1 MDKFPLEDARA
12 RCTDL
17 RLRLFDN
24 GFDPLPNENKIPRL
38 KDWSR
43 VKITEDMIRS
53 RTWARSN
60 KTRDTGIRCGDVVAL
75 DWDIND
81 KSLLNDLLDLVIDQ
95 KIVEESP
102 FVRIG
107 MKPREMWIYRTKE
120 KIGKRS
126 TGFFARPG
134 ADPDD
139 KSEQVEILGAGCQF
153 AAFGQRDPTTA
164 YTWPV
169 NSLAD
174 YKLMDLPLITAAQ
187 VEALKDFAVLFFE
200 ERGLVRKS
208 AEGGTDEGYTHA
220 YDLTPDMIFD
230 VRNIGN
236 MTVAEMQTYL
246 EGQPEN
252 TELRCR
258 VQALRPGTSG
268 SLAGQASLSN
278 GVVCISDH
286 GSYTS
291 HFPADL
297 ASNDNIEA
305 LGTLLAERP
314 AAAMFARPEPVLRR
328 QRSMELDRHGVYEDN
343 YGIVLD
349 RYIYVAELDTVAD
362 VVTNRFDIPL
372 ANFRN
377 MMAPYYTVE
386 LGPKKGET
394 LHYLADQWL
403 RDKDRRE
410 VRLALMRPDKPYP
423 LYEEK
428 GDGYFNT
435 YRDHDLPTHG
445 QPALGFDLLEKLL
458 PVPAERHYFTQWLS
472 FKVQFPD
479 TRGPGVMMV
488 ANDSYGTGRG
498 TLIELVSKM
507 FAPGLV
513 REIDFET
520 LAGRGTQGQYNE
532 WLADAVI
539 VAVNEAQEVTGS
551 AWRNRTNLYEHLKEV
566 IDPGKHSV
574 YVKRKGLKNYMGRTS
589 ASLLIM
595 TNHAD
600 SVAIPKGDRRIA
612 VLENGE
618 KQPQEYWNRFRAWM
632 AEDANVGAF
641 VEQLKKYPL
650 DGYQPYAPPPMT
662 HAKTDMIDASTSA
675 LDQAVNHVLDAMTG
689 SLLTREQLVLALER
703 YVVEYSVEMPVD
715 WQKAILSI
723 YQRRTRTPLGGPS
736 AILIDGK
743 MRFIRQLRQP
753 PAGTF
758 DTEKGT
764 VSEVLLNGPV
774 TRPLQNA
781 AKAVNLG

>member
-1 MDKFPLEDARA
+1 
-12 RCTDL
+12 
-17 RLRLFDN
+17 
-24 GFDPLPNENKIPRL
+24 
-38 KDWSR
+38 
-43 VKITEDMIRS
+43 
-53 RTWARSN
+53 
-60 KTRDTGIRCGDVVAL
+60 
-75 DWDIND
+75 
-81 KSLLNDLLDLVIDQ
+81 
-95 KIVEESP
+95 
-102 FVRIG
+102 
-107 MKPREMWIYRTKE
+107 
-120 KIGKRS
+120 
-126 TGFFARPG
+126 
-134 ADPDD
+134 
-139 KSEQVEILGAGCQF
+139 
-153 AAFGQRDPTTA
+153 
-164 YTWPV
+164 
-169 NSLAD
+169 
-174 YKLMDLPLITAAQ
+174 
-187 VEALKDFAVLFFE
+187 
-200 ERGLVRKS
+200 
-208 AEGGTDEGYTHA
+208 
-220 YDLTPDMIFD
+220 
-230 VRNIGN
+230 
-236 MTVAEMQTYL
+236 
-246 EGQPEN
+246 
-252 TELRCR
+252 
-258 VQALRPGTSG
+258 
-268 SLAGQASLSN
+268 
-278 GVVCISDH
+278 
-286 GSYTS
+286 
-291 HFPADL
+291 
-297 ASNDNIEA
+297 
-305 LGTLLAERP
+305 
-314 AAAMFARPEPVLRR
+314 
-328 QRSMELDRHGVYEDN
+328 
-343 YGIVLD
+343 
-349 RYIYVAELDTVAD
+349 
-362 VVTNRFDIPL
+362 
-372 ANFRN
+372 
-377 MMAPYYTVE
+377 
-386 LGPKKGET
+386 
-394 LHYLADQWL
+394 
-403 RDKDRRE
+403 
-410 VRLALMRPDKPYP
+410 MRPDKPYP

-662 HAKTDMIDASTSA
+662 HAKTDMIDASTSS

-703 YVVEYSVEMPVD
+703 YVVEYSVEMPTD

>member
-81 KSLLNDLLDLVIDQ
+81 KSLLNDLLDLVVDQ
-95 KIVEESP
+95 KIIEESP

-377 MMAPYYTVE
+377 MMAPYYVVDV
-386 LGPKKGET
+386 GPKKGET

-662 HAKTDMIDASTSA
+662 HAKTDMIDASTSS

-703 YVVEYSVEMPVD
+703 YVVEYSVEMPTD

>member
-662 HAKTDMIDASTSA
+662 HAKTDMIDASTSS

-715 WQKAILSI
+715 WQTAILSI

>member
-95 KIVEESP
+95 KIIEESP

-153 AAFGQRDPTTA
+153 AAFGQRDPATA

-305 LGTLLAERP
+305 LGMLLAERP

-435 YRDHDLPTHG
+435 YRDHNLPTHG

-662 HAKTDMIDASTSA
+662 HAKTDMIDASTSS

-703 YVVEYSVEMPVD
+703 YVVEYSVEMPTD

>member
-703 YVVEYSVEMPVD
+703 YVVEYSVEMPTD

-781 AKAVNLG
+781 AKAVNFG

>member
-81 KSLLNDLLDLVIDQ
+81 KGLLNDLLDLVIDQ
-95 KIVEESP
+95 KIIEESP

-662 HAKTDMIDASTSA
+662 HAKTDMIDASTSS

-703 YVVEYSVEMPVD
+703 YVVEYSVEMPTD

>member
-81 KSLLNDLLDLVIDQ
+81 KSLLNDLLDLVVDQ
-95 KIVEESP
+95 KIIEESP

-297 ASNDNIEA
+297 ASNNNIEA

-632 AEDANVGAF
+632 GEDANVGAF

-662 HAKTDMIDASTSA
+662 HAKTDMIDASTSS

-703 YVVEYSVEMPVD
+703 YVVEYSVEMPTD

>member
-139 KSEQVEILGAGCQF
+139 KSEQVEILGVGCQF

-703 YVVEYSVEMPVD
+703 YVVEYSVEMPTD

>member
-314 AAAMFARPEPVLRR
+314 AATMFARPEPVLRR

-662 HAKTDMIDASTSA
+662 HAKTDMIDASTSS

-703 YVVEYSVEMPVD
+703 YVVEYSVEMPTD

>member
-60 KTRDTGIRCGDVVAL
+60 KTRDTGIRCGDVIAL

-81 KSLLNDLLDLVIDQ
+81 KSLLNDLLDLVVDQ
-95 KIVEESP
+95 KIIEESP

-297 ASNDNIEA
+297 ASNNNIEA

-662 HAKTDMIDASTSA
+662 HAKTDMIDASTSS

-703 YVVEYSVEMPVD
+703 YVVEYSVEMPTD

-736 AILIDGK
+736 AVLIDGK

>member
-95 KIVEESP
+95 KIIEESP

-314 AAAMFARPEPVLRR
+314 TAAMFARPEPVLRR

-458 PVPAERHYFTQWLS
+458 PIPAERHYFTQWLS

-662 HAKTDMIDASTSA
+662 HAKTDMIDASTSS

-703 YVVEYSVEMPVD
+703 YVVEYSVEMPTD

>member
-17 RLRLFDN
+17 RLRLFNN
-24 GFDPLPNENKIPRL
+24 GFYPLPNENKIPRL

-43 VKITEDMIRS
+43 VEITEDMIRS

-60 KTRDTGIRCGDVVAL
+60 KTRDTGIRCGDVVAI

-81 KSLLNDLLDLVIDQ
+81 KGLLNDLLDLAVDQ
-95 KIVEESP
+95 KIIPESP

-107 MKPREMWIYRTKE
+107 MKPREMWIYRTEE

-153 AAFGQRDPTTA
+153 AAFGQRDPATT
-164 YTWPV
+164 YTWPEQ
-169 NSLAD
+169 SLAD
-174 YKLMDLPLITAAQ
+174 YKLMDLPVITAAQ
-187 VEALKDFAVLFFE
+187 VEALKDFAILFFE

-208 AEGGTDEGYTHA
+208 AEGGTDEGYTHV
-220 YDLTPDMIFD
+220 YDLTPDMVFD

-297 ASNDNIEA
+297 GTSNKIEELGALLESRAVASI
-305 LGTLLAERP
+305 
-314 AAAMFARPEPVLRR
+314 FKRPEPIIETK
-328 QRSMELDRHGVYEDN
+328 RSMEVQPHGVYEDN
-343 YGIVLD
+343 YGIVLR
-349 RYIYVAELDTVAD
+349 RYVYVSEMDTVAD
-362 VVTNRFDIPL
+362 VVTNRFDMPL
-372 ANFRN
+372 VNFRN
-377 MMAPYYTVE
+377 LLAPYYTVE
-386 LGPKKGET
+386 IGPKKGET
-394 LHYLADQWL
+394 LHYMADHWL
-403 RDKDRRE
+403 RDKDRQE
-410 VRLALMRPDKPYP
+410 VRLALMRPDKAYP
-423 LYEEK
+423 LFEDK
-428 GDGYFNT
+428 GDKYFNT
-435 YRDHDLPTHG
+435 YRDLELPTHG
-445 QPALGFDLLEKLL
+445 QAALGFDLLEKLL
-458 PVPAERHYFTQWLS
+458 PIHAERHYFTQWLS
-472 FKVQFPD
+472 FKVQYPD
-479 TRGPGVMMV
+479 TRGPGIMMV

-498 TLIELVSKM
+498 TLVELITKM

-551 AWRNRTNLYEHLKEV
+551 AWRSRTNLYEHLKEV

-612 VLENGE
+612 VLENGQ
-618 KQPQEYWNRFRAWM
+618 KQSQEYWNRFRSWM
-632 AEDANVGAF
+632 NEDANVGAF

-650 DGYQPYAPPPMT
+650 EGYHPFAPPPLT
-662 HAKTDMIDASTSA
+662 HAKADMIDASTSA
-675 LDQAVNHVLDAMTG
+675 LDQAVNHVLGEMTG
-689 SLLTREQLVLALER
+689 SLLTREQLVFALER
-703 YVVEYSVEMPVD
+703 YVIEYSVEMPMD

-723 YQRRTRTPLGGPS
+723 YQRRTRTPLGGPN
-736 AILIDGK
+736 AVLIDGK
-743 MRFIRQLRQP
+743 MRFIRQLKP
-753 PAGTF
+753 PPPGTF
-758 DTEKGT
+758 DTDQAI
-764 VSEVLLNGPV
+764 VSEVLLNGLL

-781 AKAVNLG
+781 GKAVTLG

>member
-81 KSLLNDLLDLVIDQ
+81 KSLLNDLLDLVVDQ
-95 KIVEESP
+95 KIIEESP

-220 YDLTPDMIFD
+220 YDLTPDMVFD

-662 HAKTDMIDASTSA
+662 HAKTDMIDASTSS

-703 YVVEYSVEMPVD
+703 YVVEYSVEMPTD

-736 AILIDGK
+736 AVLIDGK

>member
-1 MDKFPLEDARA
+1 
-12 RCTDL
+12 
-17 RLRLFDN
+17 
-24 GFDPLPNENKIPRL
+24 
-38 KDWSR
+38 
-43 VKITEDMIRS
+43 
-53 RTWARSN
+53 
-60 KTRDTGIRCGDVVAL
+60 
-75 DWDIND
+75 
-81 KSLLNDLLDLVIDQ
+81 
-95 KIVEESP
+95 
-102 FVRIG
+102 
-107 MKPREMWIYRTKE
+107 
-120 KIGKRS
+120 
-126 TGFFARPG
+126 
-134 ADPDD
+134 
-139 KSEQVEILGAGCQF
+139 
-153 AAFGQRDPTTA
+153 
-164 YTWPV
+164 
-169 NSLAD
+169 
-174 YKLMDLPLITAAQ
+174 
-187 VEALKDFAVLFFE
+187 
-200 ERGLVRKS
+200 
-208 AEGGTDEGYTHA
+208 
-220 YDLTPDMIFD
+220 
-230 VRNIGN
+230 
-236 MTVAEMQTYL
+236 
-246 EGQPEN
+246 
-252 TELRCR
+252 
-258 VQALRPGTSG
+258 
-268 SLAGQASLSN
+268 
-278 GVVCISDH
+278 
-286 GSYTS
+286 
-291 HFPADL
+291 
-297 ASNDNIEA
+297 
-305 LGTLLAERP
+305 
-314 AAAMFARPEPVLRR
+314 
-328 QRSMELDRHGVYEDN
+328 
-343 YGIVLD
+343 
-349 RYIYVAELDTVAD
+349 
-362 VVTNRFDIPL
+362 
-372 ANFRN
+372 
-377 MMAPYYTVE
+377 
-386 LGPKKGET
+386 
-394 LHYLADQWL
+394 
-403 RDKDRRE
+403 
-410 VRLALMRPDKPYP
+410 
-423 LYEEK
+423 
-428 GDGYFNT
+428 
-435 YRDHDLPTHG
+435 
-445 QPALGFDLLEKLL
+445 
-458 PVPAERHYFTQWLS
+458 
-472 FKVQFPD
+472 
-479 TRGPGVMMV
+479 MMV

-662 HAKTDMIDASTSA
+662 HAKTDMIDASTSS

-703 YVVEYSVEMPVD
+703 YVVEYSVEMPTD